1 MWKVI
6 TLLSVIIIAIAVD
19 LVSKYVLDARLVLDG
34 NEVSAIPHLI
44 DFKLVHNDGAAWGI
58 LAGKQAFLIFLAV
71 VFIAIFVWYY
81 IKEKNKTWLLTISVG
96 LLVAGTVGNLFDRIF
111 FGYVRD
117 FLMFDFWK
125 SFPVFNF
132 ADVLLC
138 IGVVLFAIYLIVY
151 FVKNKKKVKPE
162 DENGKES

>member
-1 MWKVI
+1 M
-6 TLLSVIIIAIAVD
+6 
-19 LVSKYVLDARLVLDG
+19 
-34 NEVSAIPHLI
+34 
-44 DFKLVHNDGAAWGI
+44 
-58 LAGKQAFLIFLAV
+58 
-71 VFIAIFVWYY
+71 
-81 IKEKNKTWLLTISVG
+81 
-96 LLVAGTVGNLFDRIF
+96 LVAGTVGNLFDRIF